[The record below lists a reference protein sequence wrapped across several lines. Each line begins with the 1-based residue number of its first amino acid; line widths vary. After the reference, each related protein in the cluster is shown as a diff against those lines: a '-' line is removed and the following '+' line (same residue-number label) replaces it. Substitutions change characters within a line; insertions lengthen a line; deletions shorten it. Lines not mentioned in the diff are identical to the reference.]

1 MAGDINRVI
10 ITGRLTKDPQL
21 SAIPGNEGSGSSVCS
36 LRIASNGRRRNAQSG
51 QWEDQP
57 NFFDVTVWGPQ
68 GENCHRFLRKGR
80 QIAIDGRLR
89 FREWTNNEGQK
100 RNAVDIIA
108 ESVQFLGARE
118 DAGDGN
124 AQEGNGY
131 SSSARPAESDVP
143 ADTSDLE
150 NAPVAAG
157 ASDEDIPF

>member
-118 DAGDGN
+118 DAGG
-124 AQEGNGY
+124 GNGNGF
-131 SSSARPAESDVP
+131 SSSARATESDVP
-143 ADTSDLE
+143 IDTGDFES
-150 NAPVAAG
+150 APVGAAAG
-157 ASDEDIPF
+157 DDDIPF